1 MDWKKLNKS
10 QRMQLK
16 ALACI
21 LGILLLLLLLLARLC
36 LAFFGEGKEPWPD
49 DQPASMIRFLQN
61 VWVMEVDGT
70 GLKVFEEGKED
81 FYLFGEGVAADRSLR
96 EQVADIILINEKIA
110 AVHSKT
116 EKISGRVLS
125 VDESGI
131 VLEGEGR
138 YDFAPEMKVYRI
150 FSSLSERQPSDLVIG
165 YDFADFVLQE
175 GKICAILLAREEAM
189 ESIRVLLKNSD
200 YGGLF
205 HPGVELTCD
214 TEYILRYGEGDQT
227 VEELHQAGEICRIE
241 EGSTYFQ
248 GSVPKGSGSQ
258 GRYSQGSNSQ
268 GGGSLGSR
276 IAVIPTV
283 LTGKVT
289 LLSVSRSQGTP
300 SYRGRLEFLSTA
312 SGIVVINELPL
323 EEYLYSVVPSEMP
336 ASYPR
341 EALKAQ
347 AVSARTYAYRSM
359 LHAGYP
365 QYGAHVDDSTSYQVY
380 NNILEQEAATT
391 AVKETYGQLLYRE
404 DGETLVET
412 YYYSTSCGMGT
423 DESVWSTEEKDSYLL
438 KPMPVNRKTMALL
451 KEERE
456 SIANRAEDAGSAEGI
471 QAEAESEDGE
481 GLQAEEVHQL
491 EEKLQLAERMKEE
504 EAFRSFI
511 MEKSEDD
518 YEVSESLYRWQY
530 QVKDLNEEK
539 MLANLQARYQA
550 NPGRIL
556 VRNSE
561 GEFVS
566 SPISELGSVT
576 DLYVAKRGAGGIA
589 KELVIVTDRQTIKV
603 LTEYNIRCILNDGE
617 TKVLRQNGKESD
629 MPSLLPSAFLVI
641 DLVKEGDTVAGY
653 TLTGGGYG
661 HGAGMSQN
669 GAKCMAQDGC
679 SMEDILMF
687 FYQSSILKRIYE

>member
-1 MDWKKLNKS
+1 MDWEKLNKS

-21 LGILLLLLLLLARLC
+21 LGILLLMLLLLARLC
-36 LAFFGEGKEPWPD
+36 MSLFGGGKEPSPD
-49 DQPASMIRFLQN
+49 HPSASVIRFLQN
-61 VWVMEVDGT
+61 VWVMEVDET
-70 GLKVFEEGKED
+70 GLKVFEEGKERRY
-81 FYLFGEGVAADRSLR
+81 FFREGVATDRSLR
-96 EQVADIILINEKIA
+96 EQIADIVLIDEKIVS
-110 AVHSKT
+110 VHSKT

-125 VDESGI
+125 VDGSGI
-131 VLEGEGR
+131 VLEGTGR
-138 YDFAPEMKVYRI
+138 YDFTPEMKAYRI
-150 FSSLSERQPSDLVIG
+150 FGSLSECRPSDLVIG

-189 ESIRVLLKNSD
+189 EFIRVLLKNSD

-205 HPGVELTCD
+205 HSGVELTCD
-214 TEYILRYGEGDQT
+214 TEYVLRYGEGDQT

-241 EGSTYFQ
+241 GGSTYFQ
-248 GSVPKGSGSQ
+248 
-258 GRYSQGSNSQ
+258 
-268 GGGSLGSR
+268 GSR
-276 IAVIPTV
+276 IAVIPTA

-312 SGIVVINELPL
+312 QGIVVINELPL

-336 ASYPR
+336 ASYPK

-380 NNILEQEAATT
+380 NNILEQESATT
-391 AVKETYGQLLYRE
+391 AVRETYGQLLYRE

-423 DESVWSTEEKDSYLL
+423 DEGVWSTEEKDAYLL

-451 KEERE
+451 KEER
-456 SIANRAEDAGSAEGI
+456 AAAAKRAEDARS
-471 QAEAESEDGE
+471 GE
-481 GLQAEEVHQL
+481 GLQAEGEHQL
-491 EEKLQLAERMKEE
+491 EEGLQLVESMKEE
-504 EAFRSFI
+504 DAFRSFI
-511 MEKSEDD
+511 MERSEDD
-518 YEVSESLYRWQY
+518 YEASESLYRWQY

-550 NPGRIL
+550 SPERIL

-566 SPISELGSVT
+566 SPIAEFGSVT

-617 TKVLRQNGKESD
+617 TKVLRQNGKESS
-629 MPSLLPSAFLVI
+629 MPALLPSAFLVI
-641 DLVKEGDTVAGY
+641 DLVKEGDTVTGY